1 MRTNPCFCDISWCY
15 GNCLGGSQEVVSW
28 LTFSSRGL
36 DFESLEWKSRIWGLV
51 LCLEGPGEA
60 GAGAE
65 WQEQGRSSI
74 LWREAG
80 LKQKGPAGSGTQGQE
95 EGTLWFCCF
104 IHIFFSFLAE
114 PKESFLIYE
123 SPARALPALRGGILC
138 PLRTCHECKASGPR
152 TAGGHQCCPV
162 GPSGAG

>member
-1 MRTNPCFCDISWCY
+1 MLWKLSGWFSGSCELVDIFFKRP
-15 GNCLGGSQEVVSW
+15 G
-28 LTFSSRGL
+28 
-36 DFESLEWKSRIWGLV
+36 FESLEWKSRIWGLV

-60 GAGAE
+60 GARAE